1 MYGLKAKS
9 RGGNSPSKF
18 LPIGNGEKWGLG
30 IFFPM
35 GNHGDSVML
44 KRLFFIKISIKYGD
58 MDSSVSRD
66 YFQTMLEGIF

>member
-1 MYGLKAKS
+1 MKF

-35 GNHGDSVML
+35 GNYGDSAIL
-44 KRLFFIKISIKYGD
+44 KGLFFIKISIKYGD

-66 YFQTMLEGIF
+66 YFQSMLEGIF

>member
-1 MYGLKAKS
+1 
-9 RGGNSPSKF
+9 
-18 LPIGNGEKWGLG
+18 
-30 IFFPM
+30 M

-66 YFQTMLEGIF
+66 YFQSMLEGIFFSVKERLQKNSNFFSLIH